1 MSDHLDPEAAELLEL
16 APVVGLN
23 ALSSEEL
30 REIEARVATADEEF
44 RELFATQ
51 VRATR
56 EAMAAISAAT
66 ATPPPPSLRDRV
78 LTAARAEAGLD
89 RPSAPA
95 PDVAP
100 TPTVTPVPEP
110 QVPEPEDPQPEAPQ
124 PEVAQPPADLDARR
138 PRRSR
143 RFTYLTAA
151 AVAAIAAGAL
161 GWAVGLSSS
170 DEPGAPPPVAAP
182 AEQVFSADDL
192 RSTSAPVATGSATVY
207 VAQSTDTAVLVMNS
221 VPPPEPGTVYQMWL
235 VGPGGTRSA
244 GTMTDEDVEPVTTAV
259 LSGINTADAL
269 AFTVE
274 PPGGSAQ
281 PTSSPVAQ
289 LSLS

>member
-1 MSDHLDPEAAELLEL
+1 MTDHLDPESAELLEL

-23 ALSSEEL
+23 ALTSDEL
-30 REIEARVATADEEF
+30 RDIEARVAAAPADF
-44 RELFATQ
+44 RELFAKQ

-56 EAMAAISAAT
+56 EAMAAVSAAT
-66 ATPPPPSLRDRV
+66 ATPPPPSLRERV
-78 LTAARAEAGLD
+78 LAAARADAGLD
-89 RPSAPA
+89 EPPGRDEPPAPA
-95 PDVAP
+95 PYVPAMPSVGDLQVE
-100 TPTVTPVPEP
+100 VPEP
-110 QVPEPEDPQPEAPQ
+110 VQSATVEPLAY
-124 PEVAQPPADLDARR
+124 LDARR

-151 AVAAIAAGAL
+151 AVIAIAAGAL
-161 GWAVGLSSS
+161 GWAIGLSST
-170 DEPGAPPPVAAP
+170 DEPNSPAPVAAP
-182 AEQVFSADDL
+182 AQQVFSAEDL

-207 VAQSTDTAVLVMNS
+207 VAESTDTAVLVMNS

-259 LSGINTADAL
+259 LAGVNSADAL

-274 PPGGSAQ
+274 PPGGSTQ

-289 LSLS
+289 LSLN

>member
-23 ALSSEEL
+23 ALSVDEL
-30 REIEARVATADEEF
+30 HDIETRVAAAPEDF
-44 RELFATQ
+44 RELFAKQ

-78 LTAARAEAGLD
+78 LAAARAEAGLD
-89 RPSAPA
+89 TPPT

-100 TPTVTPVPEP
+100 SPGVPIIEKP
-110 QVPEPEDPQPEAPQ
+110 AVEAPEAG
-124 PEVAQPPADLDARR
+124 EPPADLDTRR
-138 PRRSR
+138 TGRSR

-151 AVAAIAAGAL
+151 AVAAIAVGAL
-161 GWAVGLSSS
+161 GWAIGLSNS
-170 DEPGAPPPVAAP
+170 DEPSAPAPVASP
-182 AEQVFSADDL
+182 AEQVFSAKDL

-207 VAQSTDTAVLVMNS
+207 LAQSADSAVLVMNS
-221 VPPPEPGTVYQMWL
+221 VPPPKPGTVYQMWL

-281 PTSSPVAQ
+281 PTSAPVAQ

>member
-1 MSDHLDPEAAELLEL
+1 MTDHLDPEEAELLEL

-23 ALSSEEL
+23 ALSSDEL
-30 REIEARVATADEEF
+30 RDIEARVASAPGDF
-44 RELFATQ
+44 RELFAKQ

-78 LTAARAEAGLD
+78 LAAARAEAGLEE
-89 RPSAPA
+89 PSARVPGPSVEIVEKPGVGA
-95 PDVAP
+95 PESAP
-100 TPTVTPVPEP
+100 SVPVEP
-110 QVPEPEDPQPEAPQ
+110 L
-124 PEVAQPPADLDARR
+124 ADLDARR
-138 PRRSR
+138 PNRSR

-151 AVAAIAAGAL
+151 AVAAIAVGAL
-161 GWAVGLSSS
+161 GWDIGLSNS
-170 DEPGAPPPVAAP
+170 DEPAAPPPVASP
-182 AEQVFSADDL
+182 AEQVFSAGDL
-192 RSTSAPVATGSATVY
+192 RSTSAPVATGSATIY
-207 VAQSTDTAVLVMNS
+207 LAQSADTAVLVMNS
-221 VPPPEPGTVYQMWL
+221 VPPPKPGTVYQMWL

-244 GTMTDEDVEPVTTAV
+244 GTMTDADVEPVTTAV

-274 PPGGSAQ
+274 PPGGSTQ
-281 PTSSPVAQ
+281 PTSAPVAQ

>member
-1 MSDHLDPEAAELLEL
+1 MTDHLDPESAELLEL

-23 ALSSEEL
+23 ALTSDEL
-30 REIEARVATADEEF
+30 RDIEARVAAAPADF
-44 RELFATQ
+44 RELFAKQ

-56 EAMAAISAAT
+56 EAMAAVSAAT
-66 ATPPPPSLRDRV
+66 ATPPPPSLRERV
-78 LTAARAEAGLD
+78 LAAARAEAGLD
-89 RPSAPA
+89 DPPARNVPPA
-95 PDVAP
+95 PSVPYEPAMPSDGDPGVE
-100 TPTVTPVPEP
+100 VPEP
-110 QVPEPEDPQPEAPQ
+110 VRSEPDEPLVE
-124 PEVAQPPADLDARR
+124 LDAHR

-151 AVAAIAAGAL
+151 AVVAIAAGAL
-161 GWAVGLSSS
+161 GWAIGLSSS
-170 DEPGAPPPVAAP
+170 DESDSPAPVAAP
-182 AEQVFSADDL
+182 AQQVFSAEDL

-207 VAQSTDTAVLVMNS
+207 VAESTDTAVLVMNS

-259 LSGINTADAL
+259 LAGINSADAL

>member
-1 MSDHLDPEAAELLEL
+1 MTDHLDPESAELLEL

-23 ALSSEEL
+23 ALTSDEL
-30 REIEARVATADEEF
+30 RDVEARVAAAPADF
-44 RELFATQ
+44 RELFGKQ

-56 EAMAAISAAT
+56 EAMAAVSAAT
-66 ATPPPPSLRDRV
+66 ATPPPPSLRERV
-78 LTAARAEAGLD
+78 LAAARAEAGLD
-89 RPSAPA
+89 EPPVGDVATATSAPEVPPMPSIEGLEVEAPA
-95 PDVAP
+95 PRPA
-100 TPTVTPVPEP
+100 
-110 QVPEPEDPQPEAPQ
+110 EAV
-124 PEVAQPPADLDARR
+124 EPPADLDARR

-151 AVAAIAAGAL
+151 AVVAIAAGAL
-161 GWAVGLSSS
+161 GWAIGLSNTE
-170 DEPGAPPPVAAP
+170 EPAAPAPVAAP
-182 AEQVFSADDL
+182 AEQVFSAADL
-192 RSTSAPVATGSATVY
+192 RSMSAPVATGSATVY
-207 VAQSTDTAVLVMNS
+207 VAESTDTAVLVMNS
-221 VPPPEPGTVYQMWL
+221 VPPPQPGTVYQMWL

-274 PPGGSAQ
+274 PPGGSPQ

>member
-1 MSDHLDPEAAELLEL
+1 MTDHLDPESAELLEL
-16 APVVGLN
+16 APVVWLN
-23 ALSSEEL
+23 ALTSDEL
-30 REIEARVATADEEF
+30 RDIEARVAAAPADF
-44 RELFATQ
+44 RELFAKQ

-56 EAMAAISAAT
+56 EAMAAVSAAT
-66 ATPPPPSLRDRV
+66 ATPPPPSLRERV
-78 LTAARAEAGLD
+78 LAAARAEAGLD
-89 RPSAPA
+89 EPSVRDA
-95 PDVAP
+95 
-100 TPTVTPVPEP
+100 TPVSG
-110 QVPEPEDPQPEAPQ
+110 VPAMPPVGDLEAEASVP
-124 PEVAQPPADLDARR
+124 PPSEEIGPPADFDAHR

-151 AVAAIAAGAL
+151 AVVAIAAGAL
-161 GWAVGLSSS
+161 GWAIGLSST
-170 DEPGAPPPVAAP
+170 EQPAAPAPVALP

-207 VAQSTDTAVLVMNS
+207 VAESTDTAVLVMNS
-221 VPPPEPGTVYQMWL
+221 VPPPKPGTVYQMWL